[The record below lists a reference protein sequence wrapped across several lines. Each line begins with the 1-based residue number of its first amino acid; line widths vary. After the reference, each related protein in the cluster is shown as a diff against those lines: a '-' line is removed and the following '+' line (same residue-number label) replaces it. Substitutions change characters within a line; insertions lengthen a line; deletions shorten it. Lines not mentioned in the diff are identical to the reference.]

1 MVHNISMVSVINI
14 HESTTWTTRTNRHTT
29 IWVQFSQ
36 SGEKI
41 SRSPYWHSWVDSTD
55 FRLVSF
61 SWFPQWIFMNLRLM
75 NILDD
80 WYQAVVLDNPP
91 KKSRTLL
98 TFLWKRRSGDV
109 CFTCWNGK
117 AIILWKII
125 TPAQLCPSP
134 LNPGSQEQLNNPSV
148 FVQVALSLLQLWVFW
163 AHSSMSAKKSTQWW
177 VPPWLCG
184 ENENKFIYNK

>member
-1 MVHNISMVSVINI
+1 METKRVVRLCYKKILEYTTLSVKTLAITRASNKFEWLPEKQMMHNISMVSVINI
-14 HESTTWTTRTNRHTT
+14 HESTTWTTRTNRYTT

-61 SWFPQWIFMNLRLM
+61 SWFPQWIFMNLRLV

-98 TFLWKRRSGDV
+98 TFLWKRRSGDA

-117 AIILWKII
+117 AIIL
-125 TPAQLCPSP
+125 
-134 LNPGSQEQLNNPSV
+134 
-148 FVQVALSLLQLWVFW
+148 
-163 AHSSMSAKKSTQWW
+163 
-177 VPPWLCG
+177 
-184 ENENKFIYNK
+184 